1 MSSELAN
8 LNSFWYY
15 YKSFYYQKPCLLTKK
30 ITEIVPATE
39 YESQQECN
47 MKSRLVIN
55 GIVCAKADDRLYK
68 STHFHF
74 IK

>member
-1 MSSELAN
+1 M
-8 LNSFWYY
+8 
-15 YKSFYYQKPCLLTKK
+15 PPHKK
-30 ITEIVPATE
+30 KEITEIVPATE